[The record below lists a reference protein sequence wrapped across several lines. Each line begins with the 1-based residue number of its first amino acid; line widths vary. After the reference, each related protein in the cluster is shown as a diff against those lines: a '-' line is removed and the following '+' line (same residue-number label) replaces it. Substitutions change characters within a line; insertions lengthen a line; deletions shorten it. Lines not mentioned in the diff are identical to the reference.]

1 MESKLS
7 NNRIKTAEELASLTA
22 ITGHRQVKPRDK
34 VICILVPRDNHPN
47 SELVLGGTYTV
58 VESIASPY
66 GFVGR
71 DLVELAGD
79 GGCYHCYRFA
89 LAPKEETKE
98 ETRQGNN

>member
-1 MESKLS
+1 MESKL
-7 NNRIKTAEELASLTA
+7 IDKDA
-22 ITGHRQVKPRDK
+22 ITNLKPITSWRQVKAGDK
-34 VICILVPRDNHPN
+34 VVCILVPRDIVHA
-47 SELVLGGTYTV
+47 ELVLGRTYTV

-89 LAPKEETKE
+89 LAPKEDIEETKETKE
-98 ETRQGNN
+98 EQGNN